1 VNDTAQAFNEPGRF
15 VTFPGYEWSGNTP
28 LGGDRNVY
36 FAGAGGA
43 IVHSCTDLL
52 PGKRSAYETASTAA
66 ELFKALARQK
76 EGPQPFATAHVGGR
90 YADLSMH
97 DPDIELAVEVHSAW
111 GTFEW
116 LVEDALQRGY
126 RVGICANSDGHKGRP
141 GASYPGASKFGSY
154 GGLTC
159 VLAPRLDRKRV
170 LGALQARHFYATT
183 GHRCLLDV
191 RLALGES
198 PWAMMGDVVPVTGDA
213 LHLRVRVV
221 GTAPIERV
229 EVRNGLDVVRT
240 VRPYAEADLGPR
252 VKVVWSGA
260 EVRGRARMSTWDGY
274 LSVQDNSILDVEPI
288 NFWNPDQQPEIQ
300 GARVAWRSVTTGGLA
315 GLILTLREPH
325 AGSISLVTAQREATC
340 TLDEIGLEPRV
351 WDCGGLRKRIDVY
364 RLAERA
370 PAHAFSFSLPV
381 PRLREGDNPIYVKV
395 VQEDGHMAWTSP
407 IYLVK

>member
-1 VNDTAQAFNEPGRF
+1 VLAAEPLLRGYWADLHGQSEETIGSNSIDDYYTFARDMALLDLAAHQGNDFQVTDSFWKTVNERAEAYNEAGRF
-15 VTFPGYEWSGNTP
+15 VTYPGYEWSGNTP

-36 FAGAGGA
+36 FAGEGGA

-52 PGKRSAYETASTAA
+52 PGKRSAYETAPTAA
-66 ELFKALARQK
+66 RLFEALARPK
-76 EGPQPFATAHVGGR
+76 EGPQPFAFAHVGGR

-126 RVGICANSDGHKGRP
+126 RIGICANSDGHKGRP

-170 LGALQARHFYATT
+170 LSALQARHFYATT

-191 RLALGES
+191 RLELGDS

-213 LHLRVRVV
+213 LQLRVRVA

-229 EVRNGLDVVRT
+229 EVRNGLKVVRT
-240 VRPYAEADLGPR
+240 VRPYAEPDLGRR

-260 EVRGRARMSTWDGY
+260 EVRGRARASTWDGH
-274 LSVQDNSILDVEPI
+274 LSVRDNAILDVKPV

-300 GARVAWRSVTTGGLA
+300 
-315 GLILTLREPH
+315 EN
-325 AGSISLVTAQREATC
+325 
-340 TLDEIGLEPRV
+340 
-351 WDCGGLRKRIDVY
+351 RI
-364 RLAERA
+364 
-370 PAHAFSFSLPV
+370 
-381 PRLREGDNPIYVKV
+381 
-395 VQEDGHMAWTSP
+395 T
-407 IYLVK
+407 